1 MAKRCAY
8 QGRPRPTSVE
18 VRSTQITELM
28 PMVSGMRHSKNPAA
42 IVCATV
48 LQAAI
53 RDLERLNDVEMCCFQ
68 YGLKLSR
75 RAIGPTDSSRTL
87 GSQTLEGHR
96 PESQTLETQI
106 LETQTLASQAQEFF
120 TRVSEILS
128 KV

>member
-1 MAKRCAY
+1 
-8 QGRPRPTSVE
+8 
-18 VRSTQITELM
+18 M
-28 PMVSGMRHSKNPAA
+28 PLVSGMRHSKNPAA

-53 RDLERLNDVEMCCFQ
+53 RDLERLNDIEMCCFQ
-68 YGLKLSR
+68 YNSKLSR
-75 RAIGPTDSSRTL
+75 RAIGPTDSSRTM
-87 GSQTLEGHR
+87 EGHR

-106 LETQTLASQAQEFF
+106 LESQILASQAQEFF

>member
-1 MAKRCAY
+1 
-8 QGRPRPTSVE
+8 
-18 VRSTQITELM
+18 
-28 PMVSGMRHSKNPAA
+28 MVSGMRHSKNPAA

-75 RAIGPTDSSRTL
+75 RAIGPTDSSRTMESQTL

-96 PESQTLETQI
+96 PESQT